1 MASPLR
7 CGLAMAIF
15 TLHGR
20 AYEVRVLRYAP
31 RLEVS
36 VDGRVHS
43 VQALPVETSDEVR
56 LKINGEEVQGLCVR
70 EGEQVYLRLNGSSHV
85 INERDAHGSFA
96 QAGSSKDE
104 LFAELPGSVVSLH
117 CAVGEELRSGDL
129 LMRVES
135 MKMEVS
141 IVAPRNGTLDRYL
154 VEPGQSFERGAPL
167 VRLGE

>member
-20 AYEVRVLRYAP
+20 AYEVRVRRYAP

-43 VQALPVETSDEVR
+43 VEALPVEMPDEVR
-56 LKINGEEVQGLCVR
+56 LKIDGEEVQGLCVQ
-70 EGEQVYLRLNGSSHV
+70 EGEEVFLRLNGSSHV
-85 INERDAHGSFA
+85 INTRDTLTSFA

-104 LFAELPGSVVSLH
+104 ICAELPGSVVSLH
-117 CAVGEELRSGDL
+117 RAVGEELRSGDL

-141 IVAPRNGTLDRYL
+141 IVAPRDGTLVRYL

>member
-1 MASPLR
+1 
-7 CGLAMAIF
+7 MAILA
-15 TLHGR
+15 LHGR

-56 LKINGEEVQGLCVR
+56 LKIDGEEIQGVCVQ
-70 EGEQVYLRLNGSSHV
+70 EGEAVYLRVNGSSHV
-85 INERDAHGSFA
+85 INTRDTLGSFA

-104 LFAELPGSVVSLH
+104 ICAELPGSVVSVH
-117 CAVGEELRSGDL
+117 RAVGEELRSGDL

-141 IVAPRNGTLDRYL
+141 IMAPRDGTLVRYL